1 MARRPDAAE
10 LPPLSLSS
18 EKAAPDPELE
28 ALPAPRR
35 PGRKLT
41 LAAMAMTALVA
52 LAMAWGLAGEAAYAL
67 AGGRPLELGNL
78 AHFNPGAAQA
88 NRWVHGEALLA
99 TSGAIRYGRPLER
112 DTYRLAPVAGN
123 DRVWVQVRVPE
134 GMEGPRF
141 VPPTS
146 FVGRLVPAKSA
157 GLRFAGLSDAVKSVP
172 GSSMPD
178 EAWLLIDGEAPSTT
192 RWALGLMAL
201 FLAFAAFNVYGLLRL
216 LRPVRDA

>member
-1 MARRPDAAE
+1 MARRPDAAQ
-10 LPPLSLSS
+10 LPLSLSRD
-18 EKAAPDPELE
+18 EAAPDPELE

-41 LAAMAMTALVA
+41 LAAMATTALVA
-52 LAMAWGLAGEAAYAL
+52 LGMAWGLAGEATYAL
-67 AGGRPLELGNL
+67 ASRQPRDLGNL
-78 AHFNPGAAQA
+78 AHFHPSSAHSNS
-88 NRWVHGEALLA
+88 WVHGEALLS

-123 DRVWVQVRVPE
+123 DRIWVQVRVPA

-146 FVGRLVPAKSA
+146 FVGRLVSVKGR
-157 GLRFAGLSDAVKSVP
+157 GLRFAGLGGAVKSAAP
-172 GSSMPD
+172 SPMPD
-178 EAWLLIDGEAPSTT
+178 DAWLLIDGEAPSTT

-201 FLAFAAFNVYGLLRL
+201 FLAFAAFNIYGLLRL